1 MQEQDSCRKVELAG
15 QLTVQEQDSCRKLTF
30 HTAYS
35 NGRVHTELLLGS
47 EIRWKKTE
55 GNERA
60 VKIGGDSCRIGNM
73 EGRGRTGQ
81 GS

>member
-1 MQEQDSCRKVELAG
+1 MKVELAG
-15 QLTVQEQDSCRKLTF
+15 QLAVQEQDSCRKLTF
-30 HTAYS
+30 HTADS

-47 EIRWKKTE
+47 KFWQKTE

-73 EGRGRTGQ
+73 EGRVRTGQ